1 MAGKQR
7 PTMGKRIRE
16 KNKREK
22 KQAKLEEK
30 ARRKAEGGIVGDDIV
45 DVASLIPDPDVYGQ
59 ETVDVPEEE
68 DEESEEKN

>member
-30 ARRKAEGGIVGDDIV
+30 ARRKAEGGLVDDDIDKALAIAGTRV
-45 DVASLIPDPDVYGQ
+45 EAQHEGIVVCPTYCR
-59 ETVDVPEEE
+59 
-68 DEESEEKN
+68 KNM